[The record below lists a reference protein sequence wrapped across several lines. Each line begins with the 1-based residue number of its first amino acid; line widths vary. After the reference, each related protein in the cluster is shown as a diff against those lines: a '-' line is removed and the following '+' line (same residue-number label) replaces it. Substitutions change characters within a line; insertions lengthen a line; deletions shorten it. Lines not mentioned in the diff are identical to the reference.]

1 MSSFD
6 ATKASLHG
14 VLRAQLSAGSSD
26 GAAAAIR
33 NSLGVDAEEAAT
45 PQHKADAELLVR
57 MFMEDLLK
65 SNNNVEAAGVPQLL
79 DLAIAMASADVG
91 LFDPN
96 TPFALLEDL
105 FDAQVVSSAERLFA
119 LVEQRGDALMPLL
132 ADPKSGMRAKL
143 TFLRMCTDLAR
154 RLSKSKNT
162 NFCGRILMYMAYVLP
177 LSERSGVNLKGVFAT
192 TDLALD
198 DEADPADAIDPPA
211 GTAAAAPKAGGSGAV
226 DFSFYAA
233 FWGLQKAFFQPA
245 AVCADAARWKQAAA
259 DLQSVLDV
267 FGAFEGASETEAGAD
282 ADGASGAEAEA
293 AAAAEAAAMEV
304 EGGDEEAELREVYFS
319 KFLTSFKL
327 INLQLRGRV
336 LPTPPPRPGVKP
348 PAPRRAAPPPPPP
361 PLPLPHPP
369 RPR

>member
-33 NSLGVDAEEAAT
+33 NSLGVDGEEAAT

-65 SNNNVEAAGVPQLL
+65 SNNSVEAAGVPQLL

-211 GTAAAAPKAGGSGAV
+211 GAAAAAPKAGGSGAV

-327 INLQLRGRV
+327 INLQLRD
-336 LPTPPPRPGVKP
+336 
-348 PAPRRAAPPPPPP
+348 AYFRRH
-361 PLPLPHPP
+361 LLVQV
-369 RPR
+369 